1 MKEEDVQ
8 SPRQIAVQILVHT
21 LHVLQRHLL
30 PQHHLIERPDKEGIQ
45 ETTVENGQ
53 PHHTSDELEVVQML
67 RVDARVRVDLQGIII
82 VGRVLEQ
89 TVEGVE
95 HFMRKKEEE
104 FTARV
109 SLKTFKWKQR
119 EIYRERPP

>member
-1 MKEEDVQ
+1 M
-8 SPRQIAVQILVHT
+8 
-21 LHVLQRHLL
+21 
-30 PQHHLIERPDKEGIQ
+30 
-45 ETTVENGQ
+45 ENGQ
-53 PHHTSDELEVVQML
+53 PHHTADELEVVQML